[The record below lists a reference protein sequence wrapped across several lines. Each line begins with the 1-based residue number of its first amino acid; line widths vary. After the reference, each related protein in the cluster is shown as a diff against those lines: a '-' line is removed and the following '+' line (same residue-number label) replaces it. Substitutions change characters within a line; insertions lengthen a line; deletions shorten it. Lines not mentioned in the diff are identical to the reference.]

1 MIRLKF
7 SVILQKYVCLIECL
21 SFTKVLSRL
30 EKEPGQA
37 RRVSRS
43 ASVLGASNLGF
54 NLGPRDAAHGSQR
67 SSLFPWDN
75 AGPSSSVMNG
85 PYSIPEGDP
94 VVDEIDVRLRSSS
107 LSRRESPL
115 PPSRGGSLQLA
126 PGFGFS
132 PAQTGQNLFGE
143 DFAFDGKKVAPCQSS
158 TYHNAAVVE
167 NVPAPEDTQQDTQK
181 SDLNLISLERNSF
194 NFLE

>member
-1 MIRLKF
+1 
-7 SVILQKYVCLIECL
+7 
-21 SFTKVLSRL
+21 
-30 EKEPGQA
+30 
-37 RRVSRS
+37 
-43 ASVLGASNLGF
+43 
-54 NLGPRDAAHGSQR
+54 
-67 SSLFPWDN
+67 
-75 AGPSSSVMNG
+75 MNG
-85 PYSIPEGDP
+85 PYSMPEGDP
-94 VVDEIDVRLRSSS
+94 VVDMIDVRLRSSS
-107 LSRRESPL
+107 LTLSRLGSPL

-167 NVPAPEDTQQDTQK
+167 NAPAPEDTQQDTQK

-194 NFLE
+194 NFLESVSSSNAALLLTNMFLRAQICKNAISDVIQARWTTNL